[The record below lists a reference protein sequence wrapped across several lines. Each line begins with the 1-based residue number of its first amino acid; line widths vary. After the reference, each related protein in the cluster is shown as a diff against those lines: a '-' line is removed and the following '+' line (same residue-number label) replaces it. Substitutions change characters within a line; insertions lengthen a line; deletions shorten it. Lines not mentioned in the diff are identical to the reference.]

1 MRPTGTPWN
10 QAAHQLALKRLERF
24 DQTYARFYRAHP
36 RVKNDTDVTEADFAK
51 YNVVLFGDPGSNRWI
66 GRLAGSLPVKWSR
79 DTVTV
84 GDKSFPAANHLPVL
98 VYPNPIAPS
107 QIRRAEQRAHD
118 CGKLVYVRLQHADA
132 RRHCRA
138 AGAAG
143 VGHVRRFRLRGS
155 STNPGSY

>member
-1 MRPTGTPWN
+1 M
-10 QAAHQLALKRLERF
+10 KRLERF

-66 GRLAGSLPVKWSR
+66 GRLAGRLPVKWSR

-84 GDKSFPAANHLPVL
+84 GDKSFPAASHLPVL

-107 QIRRAEQRAHD
+107 QIRGAEQRAHD
-118 CGKLVYVRLQHADA
+118 CRELVYVRLQHADA
-132 RRHCRA
+132 RRYCRA
-138 AGAAG
+138 AGRSPA
-143 VGHVRRFRLRGS
+143 RTRLTFRLRGS
-155 STNPGSY
+155 STSRGN